1 MCIFKRF
8 NEEMIKVREL
18 FKPIDLKVLTREVRE
33 HTFWIKVYALPVK
46 SLLKVKQVM
55 ENYILVEE
63 VDFL

>member
-1 MCIFKRF
+1 
-8 NEEMIKVREL
+8 MIKVREL
-18 FKPIDLKVLTREVRE
+18 LKPIDLKVLTREVRE